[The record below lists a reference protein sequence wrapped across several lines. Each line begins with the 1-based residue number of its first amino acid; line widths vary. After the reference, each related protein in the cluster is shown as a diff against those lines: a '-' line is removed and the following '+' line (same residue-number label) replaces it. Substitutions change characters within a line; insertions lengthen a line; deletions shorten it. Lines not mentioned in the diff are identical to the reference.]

1 MLQLDAKRHS
11 HPGAPLPS
19 SYAFRKK
26 RRDQPL
32 ISACAQLGAR
42 NFTYP
47 VDALISGTETSA
59 TRAPATK
66 RRLATSGPKASL
78 LWGFLYLI
86 CPEHRLAASRDAPD
100 AHSSGVIQCPVTC
113 HLRTG
118 CEDKGGITHA
128 PVGPKSQPTKL
139 AGSLICAVVR
149 PFDSGNCG
157 PVPALAVRVVVCLS
171 Q

>member
-1 MLQLDAKRHS
+1 MLQLTRN
-11 HPGAPLPS
+11 APHIRERRCPAATRS
-19 SYAFRKK
+19 GKK

-32 ISACAQLGAR
+32 ISACAQSGAR

-47 VDALISGTETSA
+47 VDALIGGTETSA
-59 TRAPATK
+59 TPAPATK

-86 CPEHRLAASRDAPD
+86 CPEHRLTDWCDAPD

-139 AGSLICAVVR
+139 AGSLICAVVS